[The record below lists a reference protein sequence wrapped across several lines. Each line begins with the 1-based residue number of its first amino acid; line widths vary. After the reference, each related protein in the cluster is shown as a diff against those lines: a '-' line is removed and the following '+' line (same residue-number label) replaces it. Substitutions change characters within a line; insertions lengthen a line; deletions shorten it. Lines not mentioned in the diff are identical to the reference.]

1 MHNPGPIIM
10 PHPPTRPPTHPGGP
24 QTNTHDPFQYFFFYH
39 KENRGPAGS
48 NLKLPNYPP
57 LPEEKLREISDLV
70 ELLGLDD
77 GIGFGDLLSSHLFE
91 IEGAAVVLRVPVGP
105 AERHSAPA
113 LEPREPH
120 APPARQAPVRH
131 RHRRRSNR
139 NRLLRLRFGLFNDE
153 NRRRRRR

>member
-1 MHNPGPIIM
+1 M
-10 PHPPTRPPTHPGGP
+10 R
-24 QTNTHDPFQYFFFYH
+24 D
-39 KENRGPAGS
+39 
-48 NLKLPNYPP
+48 L
-57 LPEEKLREISDLV
+57 ISDLV
-70 ELLGLDD
+70 ELIGLND

-91 IEGAAVVLRVPVGP
+91 IEGATVVLRVPVGP

-131 RHRRRSNR
+131 RRRRRRRSNR

-153 NRRRRRR
+153 NRRRRWR

>member
-1 MHNPGPIIM
+1 M
-10 PHPPTRPPTHPGGP
+10 R
-24 QTNTHDPFQYFFFYH
+24 D
-39 KENRGPAGS
+39 
-48 NLKLPNYPP
+48 L
-57 LPEEKLREISDLV
+57 ISDLV
-70 ELLGLDD
+70 ELIGLDD

-91 IEGAAVVLRVPVGP
+91 IEGATVVLRVPMGP

-131 RHRRRSNR
+131 RRRRRRSNR

>member
-1 MHNPGPIIM
+1 M
-10 PHPPTRPPTHPGGP
+10 R
-24 QTNTHDPFQYFFFYH
+24 D
-39 KENRGPAGS
+39 
-48 NLKLPNYPP
+48 L
-57 LPEEKLREISDLV
+57 ISDLV

-91 IEGAAVVLRVPVGP
+91 IEGATVVLRVPVGP
-105 AERHSAPA
+105 AERHSALA

-139 NRLLRLRFGLFNDE
+139 NRLIRLRFGLFNDE